1 MPLSPIAMWE
11 HCCLGTPLEALAVGV
26 DRLGTRDAQARD
38 GAVAVVDQRVL
49 DSCCG
54 LVYSI

>member
-1 MPLSPIAMWE
+1 MWE
-11 HCCLGTPLEALAVGV
+11 RCCLGTPLEALAVGAG
-26 DRLGTRDAQARD
+26 RLGTGDTQTRD

-49 DSCCG
+49 DSCCS

>member
-11 HCCLGTPLEALAVGV
+11 RCCLGTPLEALAVGAGT
-26 DRLGTRDAQARD
+26 LGTGHAQARD

-54 LVYSI
+54 LAYSI